1 MTNFNENWSRLESV
15 IVWAGMSV
23 NGFAHYIGL
32 SRAENLY
39 QIKSGKNGI
48 SRNLVNR
55 IVESFPQISA
65 AWLLMGE
72 GSMLLSEDKGGQGVP
87 FYDGDSVWQNLSEL
101 QSIEPSTYLSIPPLG
116 ACDCAVR
123 CYDEAMSKEILPGTI
138 VFLKQI
144 DPKVIIPGSVCVLV
158 CANFVLLRRVRFSKS
173 ALGQESQCEIL
184 KLEPTNKSYDS
195 IEISLDEIVKAYSV
209 VGSLKLF

>member
-1 MTNFNENWSRLESV
+1 MDMTNFNENWSRLESV

-55 IVESFPQISA
+55 IVESFPQSSA

-87 FYDGDSVWQNLSEL
+87 FYDGS
-101 QSIEPSTYLSIPPLG
+101 
-116 ACDCAVR
+116 R
-123 CYDEAMSKEILPGTI
+123 
-138 VFLKQI
+138 I
-144 DPKVIIPGSVCVLV
+144 DDYPIFIFKCSQKFFHRVLIIFC
-158 CANFVLLRRVRFSKS
+158 
-173 ALGQESQCEIL
+173 
-184 KLEPTNKSYDS
+184 PTH
-195 IEISLDEIVKAYSV
+195 
-209 VGSLKLF
+209 